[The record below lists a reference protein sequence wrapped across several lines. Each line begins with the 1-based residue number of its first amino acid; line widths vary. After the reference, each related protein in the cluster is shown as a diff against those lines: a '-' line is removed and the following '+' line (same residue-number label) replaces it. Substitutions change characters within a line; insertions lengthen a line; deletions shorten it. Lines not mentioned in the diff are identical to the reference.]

1 MIDAQIF
8 LLETDSNTHNAK
20 YRTLPTR
27 LFNCSMASAVTSS
40 RPWTEKYRPKS
51 LRGVAFQS
59 NVVRVL
65 NATLFAADAS
75 KEQIA
80 DEKRMTI
87 NHLLFH
93 GPPGTGKTTT
103 IHAVARQWF
112 PTDALFRQ
120 RVLELNASDERG
132 VNVVRNEI
140 IKFAQQPVMP
150 DPTGRIPPFRL
161 LILDEADSMT
171 DAAQAALRRTM
182 ERFAIYTRFCLLC
195 NYTSGLIS
203 PLVSRCSP
211 FHFRSPTPK
220 QMSRRLL
227 SVLQREKL
235 LLGADDEE
243 HARIVHRYA
252 EYSEG
257 DMRRALHWFQC
268 LQAVWLAKKMKTRE
282 EDKERDDT
290 TNEPEKKSDE
300 SESRCSAQLA
310 QTILQHMSGRPSD
323 ELIEDLVQLLL
334 NEDGDTEFTDW
345 DIMLRVKVFH
355 QGFSVVACV
364 QQIAT
369 ALLQRLE
376 KNAHLATIVC
386 GYLEKLA
393 EIDAAMHQG
402 ANGQL
407 QLITLL
413 TPTLFDSI
421 VTNK

>member
-1 MIDAQIF
+1 MSD
-8 LLETDSNTHNAK
+8 
-20 YRTLPTR
+20 
-27 LFNCSMASAVTSS
+27 S
-40 RPWTEKYRPKS
+40 RPWTEKYRPKT

-65 NATLFAADAS
+65 NATVFAQSAGADQV
-75 KEQIA
+75 ENG
-80 DEKRMTI
+80 EKRMTI

-112 PTDALFRQ
+112 PTDELFRQ

-132 VNVVRNEI
+132 VSVVRNEI

-150 DPTGRIPPFRL
+150 DPTGRVPPFRL

-211 FHFRSPTPK
+211 FHFRSPTPT
-220 QMSRRLL
+220 QMSQRLL
-227 SVLQREKL
+227 AVLKREKL
-235 LLGADDEE
+235 LLGADDME
-243 HARIVHRYA
+243 HARIVRRYA

-257 DMRRALHWFQC
+257 DMRRALHWLQC
-268 LQAVWLAKKMKTRE
+268 LKAVWLAQQAKDRSGQAQEK
-282 EDKERDDT
+282 DKHEVQANAQNER
-290 TNEPEKKSDE
+290 
-300 SESRCSAQLA
+300 CGAQLA
-310 QTILQHMSGRPSD
+310 QTILQNMSGRPSE

-334 NEDGDTEFTDW
+334 NEDGDAEFADW
-345 DIMLRVKVFH
+345 DMMLRVKVFH
-355 QGFSVVACV
+355 QGLSVVACV
-364 QQIAT
+364 QQIGT
-369 ALLQRLE
+369 ALLARLE
-376 KNAHLATIVC
+376 KNAQLSTIVAE
-386 GYLEKLA
+386 YLQKLA

-407 QLITLL
+407 QLITLFS
-413 TPTLFDSI
+413 PTLFATI
-421 VTNK
+421 GNQ